1 MIKSLSIK
9 ISFILCFI
17 INLAYAQDNN
27 QYRIIQITT
36 QIQKNPLALK
46 FTWPAIDK
54 GTKITIFRKSKDA
67 TNWDLNSPLATLAGS
82 ATSYSDNTIILGQDY
97 EYFFRGYGTDVNPY
111 TYIYGGVEVAEV
123 DNRGKIILIVDD
135 RFSSSLEVELKRFEN
150 DLEGDGWQ
158 VIRHDVASSASVV
171 SVKELI
177 KTDYALDP
185 VNTKSVFLF
194 GHVPVPYTGNIAW
207 DGHGDHNGAW
217 PCDGYY
223 ADMTGVWTDNTV
235 VSTQASRVEN
245 RNIIGDGKF
254 DQSYFPALTTLQI
267 GRVDLSNMPD
277 FKETE
282 EFLLRRYLNRNH
294 DYRHKLFTAEQR
306 ALIDNNFGLDGFDSS
321 FYASCGWR
329 SFNAMYNPSKITN
342 ADYFTKGKIESYLW
356 AYGAGGGT
364 YTSAWGVG
372 SSVNFYDTP
381 PKIVFN
387 MLFGSYFGDW
397 DSKNNF
403 LRAPLASPGW
413 GLASCWAGRPYWL
426 NHHLSLG
433 ETLGYSTW
441 ITMRNTCYQS
451 DGPNFNRTSINL
463 MGDPTLRMHVVQP
476 PKHLQVLGNVLT
488 WEESIE
494 ASSGYAIYRKNNETG
509 KFEKITQVNTGTLS
523 YIDETAPTGINY
535 YMVKSLNITESNSGS
550 YYNLSQGA
558 TGFTDNV
565 LPLELVFY
573 QLKLTNKG
581 ILNTWQTKNEVN
593 IDEIRIQR
601 SDNGIDFKTIGK
613 AKPEQSKNYSYLDE
627 STFDVNQN
635 IYYRLMI
642 VDNNG
647 SATYSKVLSEKLNLN
662 YQAGISIYPNPAK
675 EGKINIQVKG
685 LPKGICYIS
694 VYNLLGIR
702 IKELSFYFDGT
713 LTNKSINLD
722 VKPGSYL
729 LNIKSSNYNETKK
742 ISIVL

>member
-36 QIQKNPLALK
+36 QIQRNPLGLK

-54 GTKITIFRKSKDA
+54 GSKITIFRKSKED
-67 TNWDLNSPLATLAGS
+67 TQWDLNNPLATLAGNE
-82 ATSYSDNTIILGQDY
+82 TTYTDNTIVLGEDY
-97 EYFFRGYGTDVNPY
+97 EYFFRGYGSDVNPY

-135 RFSSSLEVELKRFEN
+135 RFSSSLEVELKRLEN

-158 VIRHDVASSASVV
+158 VIRHDVSSTASVV

-185 VNTKSVFLF
+185 DNTKSVFLF

-306 ALIDNNFGLDGFDSS
+306 ALIDNNFGLDGFDNS

-372 SSVNFYDTP
+372 TSSNFIDFP

-403 LRAPLASPGW
+403 LRAPLASKGW

-426 NHHLSLG
+426 NHHLALG

-509 KFEKITQVNTGTLS
+509 KFVKITQVNTGTLS

-642 VDNNG
+642 VDKNG
-647 SATYSKVLSEKLNLN
+647 SATYSKVLSEKLNLK

-675 EGKINIQVKG
+675 EGKINIQFRG
-685 LPKGICYIS
+685 LSKGIYYIS
-694 VYNLLGIR
+694 VFNLLGVKV
-702 IKELSFYFDGT
+702 KEISFNFDGN